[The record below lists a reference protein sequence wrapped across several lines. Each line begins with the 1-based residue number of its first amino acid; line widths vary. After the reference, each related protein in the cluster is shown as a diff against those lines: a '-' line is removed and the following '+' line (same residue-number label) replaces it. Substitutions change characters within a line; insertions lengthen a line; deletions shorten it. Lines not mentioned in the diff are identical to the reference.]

1 MSGFVSLGIIPE
13 ISEYLKKRG
22 IINPMPIQKEVIPAI
37 FKGRNIIGRAQTG
50 TGKTLAYLLPLV
62 QRIKKESSSTQVI
75 IMAPTRELSR
85 QIYDVLSDFSKL
97 LNVDSVGVI
106 GGRTIENQIQKLKR
120 NPHIIVGTPGRLID
134 HIRKNTIDL
143 TQVKTVV
150 LDEADQM
157 LAAGFREDIEILIDM
172 TPKKCQILMLS
183 ATITEESK
191 KLARKYVKAPFI
203 ADVSEKE
210 VASTVEQRIYE
221 TTEAGKLK
229 LLVKHLKEMN
239 PYMAVVFCNTR
250 EGAYELAGE
259 VYRATHMIVDQLH
272 GDMTQGQ
279 RNHVIRQFS
288 KAAIQVLVASD
299 IAARGLDV
307 EGVTHVFNY
316 DIPTDLKYYVHRIGR
331 TGRAGTKGMAITYV
345 TPKDAVMLRKL
356 EKSIHETLTRYD
368 ERGRVK
374 RVRQAK
380 PKRRV
385 VTPGMYKPT
394 KKKEHKALGHKGRN
408 MRQRRKKTL

>member
-1 MSGFVSLGIIPE
+1 MM
-13 ISEYLKKRG
+13 Y
-22 IINPMPIQKEVIPAI
+22 
-37 FKGRNIIGRAQTG
+37 
-50 TGKTLAYLLPLV
+50 Y
-62 QRIKKESSSTQVI
+62 
-75 IMAPTRELSR
+75 
-85 QIYDVLSDFSKL
+85 QIFSKL

-172 TPKKCQILMLS
+172 TPKKRQILMLS

-191 KLARKYVKAPFI
+191 KLARKYVKAPLI

-259 VYRATHMIVDQLH
+259 VYRATNKVVDQLH
-272 GDMTQGQ
+272 
-279 RNHVIRQFS
+279 
-288 KAAIQVLVASD
+288 
-299 IAARGLDV
+299 
-307 EGVTHVFNY
+307 
-316 DIPTDLKYYVHRIGR
+316 
-331 TGRAGTKGMAITYV
+331 
-345 TPKDAVMLRKL
+345 
-356 EKSIHETLTRYD
+356 
-368 ERGRVK
+368 
-374 RVRQAK
+374 
-380 PKRRV
+380 
-385 VTPGMYKPT
+385 
-394 KKKEHKALGHKGRN
+394 
-408 MRQRRKKTL
+408 